1 MEGSKTLSQFRL
13 ETERLILR
21 AWREADRDPFFA
33 LNSDPAVMEFLPATD
48 RATSDNAVDRMN
60 AAQGEHGHCFWAVER
75 KQDAAFLGFCG
86 PMPAREPLHEVELGW
101 RLSRDAWGHGYA
113 SEGARASLAWCW
125 AKLDTPT
132 VMAITVPANRRSR
145 AVMER
150 IGMTYVEDGDFDHP
164 GVPGDD
170 PLLRHVLYRIARPA

>member
-48 RATSDNAVDRMN
+48 RATSDNAVERMN
-60 AAQGEHGHCFWAVER
+60 AAQAEHGHCFWAVER

-150 IGMTYVEDGDFDHP
+150 IGMTYVKDGDFDHP
-164 GVPGDD
+164 GVPSDD

>member
-1 MEGSKTLSQFRL
+1 MI
-13 ETERLILR
+13 ETERLVLR

-48 RATSDNAVDRMN
+48 REASDAAVDRMSS
-60 AAQGEHGHCFWAVER
+60 AQVVYGHCFWAVER
-75 KQDAAFLGFCG
+75 KADGRFLGFCG
-86 PMPAREPLHEVELGW
+86 AMPAREPLNEVELGW

-125 AKLDTPT
+125 ANLATPT
-132 VMAITVPANRRSR
+132 VMAITVPLNYRSR

-150 IGMTYVEDGDFDHP
+150 IGMRYVEGGNFDHP
-164 GVPGDD
+164 GVPEGD
-170 PLLRHVLYRIARPA
+170 PLRLHVLYRTARAS

>member
-1 MEGSKTLSQFRL
+1 MSEFRL
-13 ETERLILR
+13 ETDRLILR

-48 RATSDNAVDRMN
+48 RATSDRTVERMN
-60 AAQGEHGHCFWAVER
+60 AAQAEHGHCFWGGER
-75 KQDAAFLGFCG
+75 KPAGAFLGFCG
-86 PMPAREPLHEVELGW
+86 PMPAREPLYEVELGW
-101 RLSRDAWGHGYA
+101 RLCRDAWGAGYA

-125 AKLDTPT
+125 ANLATPT

-150 IGMTYVEDGDFDHP
+150 IGMTYVEGGDFDHP
-164 GVPGDD
+164 GVPHDD
-170 PLLRHVLYRIARPA
+170 PLLRHVLYRSFRPV